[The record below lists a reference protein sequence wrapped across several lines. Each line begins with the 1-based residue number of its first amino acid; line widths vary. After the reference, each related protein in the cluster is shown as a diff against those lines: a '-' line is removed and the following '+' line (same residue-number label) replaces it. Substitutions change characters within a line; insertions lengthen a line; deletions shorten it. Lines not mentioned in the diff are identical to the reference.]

1 MRICSFL
8 PSATEIVYA
17 LGLGDSIVGVTHEC
31 DYPPQA
37 RKLPMVVRS
46 RIDPY
51 HSSSS
56 EINASVARHLKA
68 KKSIYT
74 VDMDLLKEANP
85 DLILTQELCDVCA
98 LDYDEVQEAARSLP
112 KQPKIISLTPTTL
125 DHILQ
130 DITRVGDNTG
140 KSKEAERLVSQLKG
154 RIEKIKERVAHSD
167 LRPKVACV
175 EWLDPIY
182 CAGHWVPEMVEIA
195 GGLDGLAKAG
205 SPSQRIPWS
214 KILEFQSD
222 VMILMPCGF
231 DVSRTIDEYHL
242 LKKLPGWIDL
252 PAIKE
257 NRTYAVN
264 GSAYFNRPG
273 PRLIGG
279 LEILAQ
285 IIHPEIFPWTAAPDA
300 ARRLG

>member
-1 MRICSFL
+1 
-8 PSATEIVYA
+8 
-17 LGLGDSIVGVTHEC
+17 
-31 DYPPQA
+31 
-37 RKLPMVVRS
+37 MVVRS

-56 EINASVARHLKA
+56 EIDESVARHLKA

-74 VDMDLLKEANP
+74 VDMDRLKEANP

-112 KQPKIISLTPTTL
+112 NQPKIISLTPSTL
-125 DHILQ
+125 SDILQ

-140 KSKEAERLVSQLKG
+140 KSKEAERLVSKIKG
-154 RIEKIKERVAHSD
+154 RMEKIKERVAHSD

-182 CAGHWVPEMVEIA
+182 SAGHWVPEMVEIA

-205 SPSQRIPWS
+205 NPSQRIPWS

-231 DVSRTIDEYHL
+231 DVGRTLDEYHL

-252 PAIKE
+252 PAVKE
-257 NRTYAVN
+257 NRIYAVN
-264 GSAYFNRPG
+264 GHAYFNRPG
-273 PRLIGG
+273 PRLIDG

-285 IIHPEIFPWTAAPDA
+285 IIHPEIFPWTALPDA